1 MKQFNIFGS
10 SSFTESK
17 VLLMHGL
24 IPKKKYTGTHKTP
37 FISFLK
43 KHVVKEEIIKKLLID
58 NLTLQIENNT
68 FKGYRHKIGLPVNG
82 QKTHNNRKTQRK
94 LYRKRWLI

>member
-10 SSFTESK
+10 NSFTDSK

-24 IPKKKYTGTHKTP
+24 LPNKKYSNTVKIP
-37 FISFLK
+37 FVSFLK
-43 KHVVKEEIIKKLLID
+43 KHILKEEIIKKILID
-58 NLTLQIENNT
+58 QLTLLIENNT
-68 FKGYRHKIGLPVNG
+68 FRGYRHKVGLPVNG